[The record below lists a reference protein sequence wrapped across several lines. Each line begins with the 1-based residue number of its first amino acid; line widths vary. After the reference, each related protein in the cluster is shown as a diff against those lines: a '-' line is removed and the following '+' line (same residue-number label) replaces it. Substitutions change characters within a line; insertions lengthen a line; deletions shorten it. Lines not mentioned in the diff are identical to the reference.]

1 MGKED
6 AILTERKIGMI
17 MPPPEIKK
25 VIDKAAE
32 LVGKFGSNIE
42 GLMKNE
48 EISLP
53 KFSFLKPND
62 PYRPYYDYRV
72 SQVAKNINNKEKASS
87 DNNHNEKDISNKAI
101 YSEIKDAKIF
111 IGKKIENSEN
121 SISNFP
127 NKLKKHSLQDDI
139 RKFIEEKK
147 ADKEAELRPP
157 PLDQFS
163 ISHPSINQLD
173 M

>member
-72 SQVAKNINNKEKASS
+72 SKVAKNINNKEKASS
-87 DNNHNEKDISNKAI
+87 DNINKAI

-121 SISNFP
+121 AFSNFP

-147 ADKEAELRPP
+147 ADKEAELKPP

-163 ISHPSINQLD
+163 ISHPIINQLD